1 MRKDAIA
8 VLAIFL
14 ILPAMLFTV
23 SCAKQ
28 TTEAQPTV
36 TAAEPAPAQPAP
48 AEPAPKAA
56 EPSTSDADRIAAVE
70 MARQKEME
78 REQKAAMNQ
87 FVNELVY
94 FEFDSAVLSP
104 EAQLSLSMKADFLNA
119 NSVRVTIEGHC
130 DERGTEA
137 YNMALGQR
145 RADAVK
151 AFWVDLGISEGR
163 ISTIS
168 YGEERPIDPRSN
180 EEAWGK
186 NRRAQFVI
194 N

>member
-1 MRKDAIA
+1 MRKNAIA

-23 SCAKQ
+23 SCAKK
-28 TTEAQPTV
+28 TTEAQPAV
-36 TAAEPAPAQPAP
+36 TAQEPAPAQPAP

-104 EAQLSLSMKADFLNA
+104 EAQLSLAMKADFLNA
-119 NSVRVTIEGHC
+119 NSVRVTVEGHC